1 MVTGDLPPEEL
12 VERIRELQN
21 ELANGKVPVLV
32 ATDCLS
38 EGIDLQH
45 IFDAVIHYDL
55 CWNPTRH
62 EQREGRVDRFGQARS
77 GVRALMLH
85 GGDSNPVD
93 ERVRTVIL
101 EKEKTIRKELGVSVP
116 IPGNANTI
124 TQAVLGGIFGKA
136 AKAIQGLL
144 NLGLPGFG
152 GSGSDLDTV
161 IDAEWQSAKENAKAT
176 RTIFAQRSLK
186 PEEALRE
193 WNRTRESL
201 GSADAVE
208 RLVLNACRRLNLP
221 IGPLPSGGGWELDLT
236 RLEDNRQALNERL
249 RSHDLGGK
257 LRLSFHSPARDG
269 SQLLSRS
276 HPLVVE
282 LADFVAERALSGLE
296 PDLAARA
303 SVIRTKAVTKRTQVL
318 VLRLRHQLHQSRWTG
333 NQYEALPDLLV
344 EECLTARVNGDGL
357 EPLEGAAALELLEAT
372 ASGNIDPGQRQQ
384 WLQEAVAEL
393 DALQPALT
401 ALAERR
407 ADLAEE
413 DHRRV
418 REASLRSGESLRMR
432 FRCEPSLP
440 VDVIGLI
447 VLLPAPVL

>member
-1 MVTGDLPPEEL
+1 
-12 VERIRELQN
+12 
-21 ELANGKVPVLV
+21 
-32 ATDCLS
+32 
-38 EGIDLQH
+38 
-45 IFDAVIHYDL
+45 
-55 CWNPTRH
+55 
-62 EQREGRVDRFGQARS
+62 
-77 GVRALMLH
+77 
-85 GGDSNPVD
+85 VD

-136 AKAIQGLL
+136 ARAIQGFL
-144 NLGLPGFG
+144 NLGLPGFS
-152 GSGSDLDTV
+152 GSGSDLDAV
-161 IDAEWQSAKENAKAT
+161 LDAEWQSAKENAKAT

-193 WNRTRESL
+193 WDRTRESL

-221 IGPLPSGGGWELDLT
+221 LRGLRWGVAGEGGTAADDKKTGEAATKTWELDLT

-257 LRLSFHSPARDG
+257 LRLSFRPPARDG
-269 SQLLSRS
+269 SQQQGSQQQGCQLLSRS

-296 PDLAARA
+296 PELAARA
-303 SVIRTKAVTKRTQVL
+303 SVIRTKAVAKRTQVL

-333 NQYEALPDLLV
+333 NHYE

-357 EPLEGAAALELLEAT
+357 EPLEGATALELLEAP
-372 ASGNIDPGQRQQ
+372 ASGNLDPGQRQQ
-384 WLQEAVAEL
+384 WLQEAVAEIE
-393 DALQPALT
+393 ALQPALA

-440 VDVIGLI
+440 VDVIGLF

>member
-1 MVTGDLPPEEL
+1 
-12 VERIRELQN
+12 
-21 ELANGKVPVLV
+21 
-32 ATDCLS
+32 
-38 EGIDLQH
+38 
-45 IFDAVIHYDL
+45 
-55 CWNPTRH
+55 
-62 EQREGRVDRFGQARS
+62 
-77 GVRALMLH
+77 
-85 GGDSNPVD
+85 
-93 ERVRTVIL
+93 VRTVIL

-136 AKAIQGLL
+136 AKAIQGFL

-152 GSGSDLDTV
+152 GSDSDLDSV

-193 WNRTRESL
+193 WDRTRESL

-221 IGPLPSGGGWELDLT
+221 IGHLAGASGSWELDLT

-249 RSHDLGGK
+249 RSHDLGGQ
-257 LRLSFHSPARDG
+257 LRLSFRSPAREG

-296 PDLAARA
+296 PELAARA
-303 SVIRTKAVTKRTQVL
+303 SVIRTKAVAKRTQVL

-333 NQYEALPDLLV
+333 KDYEALPDLLV
-344 EECLTARVNGDGL
+344 EECLTVRVSGDGL
-357 EPLEGAAALELLEAT
+357 EPLDGAAALALLEAP
-372 ASGNIDPGQRQQ
+372 ASGNVDPGQRQQ
-384 WLQEAVAEL
+384 WLQEAIADL
-393 DALQPALT
+393 DELQPALA

-418 REASLRSGESLRMR
+418 REASLRSGEALRMR

-440 VDVIGLI
+440 VDVIGLFL
-447 VLLPAPVL
+447 LLPAPQL

>member
-1 MVTGDLPPEEL
+1 MATLAVLDGAEEEFSAEEAAPGADLAESADAGL
-12 VERIRELQN
+12 LQD
-21 ELANGKVPVLV
+21 LIKRSDRLRGKAHDPKLKQ
-32 ATDCLS
+32 L
-38 EGIDLQH
+38 L
-45 IFDAVIHYDL
+45 
-55 CWNPTRH
+55 
-62 EQREGRVDRFGQARS
+62 
-77 GVRALMLH
+77 
-85 GGDSNPVD
+85 
-93 ERVRTVIL
+93 
-101 EKEKTIRKELGVSVP
+101 KEL
-116 IPGNANTI
+116 
-124 TQAVLGGIFGKA
+124 K
-136 AKAIQGLL
+136 GLL

-152 GSGSDLDTV
+152 GAGSDLDAV
-161 IDAEWQSAKENAKAT
+161 IDAEWQIAKAT
-176 RTIFAQRSLK
+176 RSLRTIFAQRSLK

-193 WNRTRESL
+193 WNRTREAL

-221 IGPLPSGGGWELDLT
+221 IRALPSGGGWELDLT
-236 RLEDNRQALNERL
+236 RLEDNRQALRERL
-249 RSHDLGGK
+249 RHHDLGGK
-257 LRLSFHSPARDG
+257 LQLSFRAPARDG
-269 SQLLSRS
+269 SQLITRS

-303 SVIRTKAVTKRTQVL
+303 SVIRTKAVTKRTPVL

-357 EPLEGAAALELLEAT
+357 EPLEGAAALELLEAP

-384 WLQEAVAEL
+384 WLKEAVTEL
-393 DALQPALT
+393 EGLHPALA

>member
-1 MVTGDLPPEEL
+1 
-12 VERIRELQN
+12 
-21 ELANGKVPVLV
+21 
-32 ATDCLS
+32 
-38 EGIDLQH
+38 
-45 IFDAVIHYDL
+45 
-55 CWNPTRH
+55 
-62 EQREGRVDRFGQARS
+62 
-77 GVRALMLH
+77 
-85 GGDSNPVD
+85 VD

-152 GSGSDLDTV
+152 GSGRDCDSDLDAV

-193 WNRTRESL
+193 WDRTRESL

-221 IGPLPSGGGWELDLT
+221 IGPLGGGNESWELDLT
-236 RLEDNRQALNERL
+236 CLEDNRQALNERL
-249 RSHDLGGK
+249 RSHDLGDK
-257 LRLSFHSPARDG
+257 LRLSFRSPAREG

-296 PDLAARA
+296 PELAARA
-303 SVIRTKAVTKRTQVL
+303 SVIRTKAVAKRTQVL

-333 NQYEALPDLLV
+333 SQYEALPDLLV
-344 EECLTARVNGDGL
+344 EECLTARVSGDGL
-357 EPLEGAAALELLEAT
+357 EPLEGAAALELLEAPAT
-372 ASGNIDPGQRQQ
+372 GNINPGQRQQ
-384 WLQEAVAEL
+384 WLQEAIAEL
-393 DALQPALT
+393 DELRPALA

-440 VDVIGLI
+440 VDVIGLF
-447 VLLPAPVL
+447 VLLPAPQL

>member
-1 MVTGDLPPEEL
+1 M
-12 VERIRELQN
+12 
-21 ELANGKVPVLV
+21 
-32 ATDCLS
+32 
-38 EGIDLQH
+38 
-45 IFDAVIHYDL
+45 
-55 CWNPTRH
+55 
-62 EQREGRVDRFGQARS
+62 RS
-77 GVRALMLH
+77 VHR
-85 GGDSNPVD
+85 S
-93 ERVRTVIL
+93 
-101 EKEKTIRKELGVSVP
+101 KTC
-116 IPGNANTI
+116 
-124 TQAVLGGIFGKA
+124 
-136 AKAIQGLL
+136 
-144 NLGLPGFG
+144 
-152 GSGSDLDTV
+152 
-161 IDAEWQSAKENAKAT
+161 
-176 RTIFAQRSLK
+176 TIFAQRSLK

-193 WNRTRESL
+193 WDRTRESL

-208 RLVLNACRRLNLP
+208 RLVLNSCRRLNLP
-221 IGPLPSGGGWELDLT
+221 IGPLGGASGSWELDLT

-257 LRLSFHSPARDG
+257 LRLSFRPPARDG
-269 SQLLSRS
+269 SQQQACQLLSRS

-296 PDLAARA
+296 PELAARA
-303 SVIRTKAVTKRTQVL
+303 SVIRTKTVTKRTQVL

-344 EECLTARVNGDGL
+344 EECLTARVTGDGL
-357 EPLEGAAALELLEAT
+357 EPLDGAAALELLEAP

-384 WLQEAVAEL
+384 WLQEAVAEI
-393 DALQPALT
+393 DALQPALA

-447 VLLPAPVL
+447 VLLPAPVLGTRFQCHLWKQLQQLAVKRQQWAVQLIREHDKFSVVAGAAVAVGKRKTVGAIHRDRSMCKLSVGIRKDGQGLIWEDGSSS

>member
-1 MVTGDLPPEEL
+1 
-12 VERIRELQN
+12 
-21 ELANGKVPVLV
+21 
-32 ATDCLS
+32 
-38 EGIDLQH
+38 
-45 IFDAVIHYDL
+45 
-55 CWNPTRH
+55 
-62 EQREGRVDRFGQARS
+62 
-77 GVRALMLH
+77 
-85 GGDSNPVD
+85 VD

-136 AKAIQGLL
+136 AKAIQGFL

-152 GSGSDLDTV
+152 RSGSDLDAV
-161 IDAEWQSAKENAKAT
+161 LDAEWQSAKENAKAT

-193 WNRTRESL
+193 WDRTRESL

-221 IGPLPSGGGWELDLT
+221 IGPLRASQGGVAGEGDTAAGCWELDLT

-257 LRLSFHSPARDG
+257 LRLSFRPPARDG
-269 SQLLSRS
+269 SQQQSSQQQGCQLLSRS

-296 PDLAARA
+296 PELAARA
-303 SVIRTKAVTKRTQVL
+303 SVIRTKAVAKRTQVL

-333 NQYEALPDLLV
+333 SQYEALPDLLV
-344 EECLTARVNGDGL
+344 EECLTARANDDGL
-357 EPLEGAAALELLEAT
+357 EPLEGTAALKLLEAP
-372 ASGNIDPGQRQQ
+372 ASGNLDPGQRQQ
-384 WLQEAVAEL
+384 WLQEAVSEIE
-393 DALQPALT
+393 ALQPALA

>member
-1 MVTGDLPPEEL
+1 MT
-12 VERIRELQN
+12 
-21 ELANGKVPVLV
+21 
-32 ATDCLS
+32 
-38 EGIDLQH
+38 
-45 IFDAVIHYDL
+45 
-55 CWNPTRH
+55 
-62 EQREGRVDRFGQARS
+62 
-77 GVRALMLH
+77 
-85 GGDSNPVD
+85 
-93 ERVRTVIL
+93 
-101 EKEKTIRKELGVSVP
+101 
-116 IPGNANTI
+116 PGNANTI

-152 GSGSDLDTV
+152 GSGSDLDAV

-193 WNRTRESL
+193 WNRSRESL

-221 IGPLPSGGGWELDLT
+221 LRGLRWGVAGEGDTAAENKMTASAATQIWDLDLT

-249 RSHDLGGK
+249 RNHDLGGK

-282 LADFVAERALSGLE
+282 LADFVAERALSGLD

-303 SVIRTKAVTKRTQVL
+303 SVIRTKAVTRRTQVL

-333 NQYEALPDLLV
+333 SQYEALPDLLV
-344 EECLTARVNGDGL
+344 EECLAARVTGDGV
-357 EPLEGAAALELLEAT
+357 EPLEGGAALELLEAP
-372 ASGNIDPGQRQQ
+372 ASGNLDPGAREQ
-384 WLQEAVAEL
+384 WLREAVAEI
-393 DALQPALT
+393 DALQPALS
-401 ALAERR
+401 ALAQLR
-407 ADLAEE
+407 AQQAED

-432 FRCEPSLP
+432 FRCEPGLP
-440 VDVIGLI
+440 VDVIGLF
-447 VLLPAPVL
+447 VLLPAPQL